1 MTRHLTILAA
11 TLAIAVASLYAY
23 GGFAWLAMFFAALSG
38 FTAGFGATRESH
50 ARDSQRISRPPAV
63 SSVMPIRMRMHDRKD
78 VA

>member
-1 MTRHLTILAA
+1 MRLTILAA

-23 GGFAWLAMFFAALSG
+23 GGFSFFAALSG